1 MDNKNQIHLNYSK
14 DSGKIN
20 NDILRDNLSLK
31 PSLICKSCNSESKY
45 GRYCKICGSS
55 LEDAHFIETRQ
66 NKKYFRNNLK
76 SIGLV
81 SVTSILILFFIALGL
96 KLFMSIGLGD
106 LSRFINPLHI
116 ILAMNLS
123 KMSITTSSIM
133 SSDETIIHLGILLI
147 GLIPLAIL
155 SLSNFIFIKNKNI
168 YDVLY
173 NSVGVGLVYGIMLV
187 IISIIST
194 TSISFFD
201 MMNYGLSIT
210 FRYNIVEVLFNGF
223 ILGFI
228 STYLMGYKKKYLGE
242 NIYLDILKK
251 VINTILAMYISIFV
265 ILLVIS
271 ILDKSY
277 IYELGLYN
285 YTSST
290 TLILSQFALY
300 MLYFANIIPV
310 TIGSNNLSILSLL
323 NGDLFFYTKII
334 FMVMIFLSLLI
345 LIIAG
350 YKLRKNLKSNSNKNV
365 LIFTSFYAIIMSILS
380 SLSTIYIGGS
390 SSLLQTSGYQSN
402 LFMGTTMIST
412 FIISFIYTYIIV
424 KIGYTLSDFE

>member
-1 MDNKNQIHLNYSK
+1 
-14 DSGKIN
+14 
-20 NDILRDNLSLK
+20 
-31 PSLICKSCNSESKY
+31 
-45 GRYCKICGSS
+45 
-55 LEDAHFIETRQ
+55 
-66 NKKYFRNNLK
+66 
-76 SIGLV
+76 
-81 SVTSILILFFIALGL
+81 
-96 KLFMSIGLGD
+96 
-106 LSRFINPLHI
+106 
-116 ILAMNLS
+116 
-123 KMSITTSSIM
+123 M

-173 NSVGVGLVYGIMLV
+173 NSIGVGLVYGIMLV

-194 TSISFFD
+194 TSISFSD

-228 STYLMGYKKKYLGE
+228 STYLIGYKKKYLGE

-251 VINTILAMYISIFV
+251 VINTILAMYISIFI
-265 ILLVIS
+265 ILLVIG

-290 TLILSQFALY
+290 TLILSQLTIY

-310 TIGSNNLSILSLL
+310 TIGSSNLSILSLL

-334 FMVMIFLSLLI
+334 FMAMIFLSLLI

-350 YKLRKNLKSNSNKNV
+350 YKLRKNLKSNSNKAV
-365 LIFTSFYAIIMSILS
+365 LIFSSFYAIIISILS
-380 SLSTIYIGGS
+380 SLSTIYIYGS
-390 SSLLQTSGYQSN
+390 SSLLQTSAYQSN

-412 FIISFIYTYIIV
+412 FIISFIYIYVIV

>member
-1 MDNKNQIHLNYSK
+1 
-14 DSGKIN
+14 
-20 NDILRDNLSLK
+20 
-31 PSLICKSCNSESKY
+31 
-45 GRYCKICGSS
+45 
-55 LEDAHFIETRQ
+55 
-66 NKKYFRNNLK
+66 
-76 SIGLV
+76 
-81 SVTSILILFFIALGL
+81 
-96 KLFMSIGLGD
+96 
-106 LSRFINPLHI
+106 
-116 ILAMNLS
+116 
-123 KMSITTSSIM
+123 MSITTSSIM

-173 NSVGVGLVYGIMLV
+173 NSIGVGLVYGIMLV

-251 VINTILAMYISIFV
+251 VINTILAMYILIFV
-265 ILLVIS
+265 ILLVIG

-285 YTSST
+285 YASST
-290 TLILSQFALY
+290 TLILSQLALY

-310 TIGSNNLSILSLL
+310 TIGSSNLSILSLL
-323 NGDLFFYTKII
+323 NEDLFFYTKII
-334 FMVMIFLSLLI
+334 FMAMIFLSLLI